1 MILIICSKY
10 MASSIWVCVSM
21 QVVTVVTRKNPPIR
35 YTGGHMTMSLT
46 LLTWLPAWLLD
57 IVKTRLYVFKRPVR
71 NNNNHGDWVTKS
83 SEESHAHKILES
95 AVLSVLQPGE
105 EYEWRHLLSSN
116 VFLLLTLFS
125 FTSSLPKSLIRKC
138 LLTIFQLEIVG
149 HLCAHERCM
158 FGAFNP
164 FIDAY

>member
-1 MILIICSKY
+1 MKILIICSKY
-10 MASSIWVCVSM
+10 MASSNWVCVSM

-57 IVKTRLYVFKRPVR
+57 IAKTCLYVFKRPVH
-71 NNNNHGDWVTKS
+71 NNNHGDWVTKS
-83 SEESHAHKILES
+83 SEESHTRKLVES

-105 EYEWRHLLSSN
+105 EYEWRHLPSSN
-116 VFLLLTLFS
+116 VFLLLTLS
-125 FTSSLPKSLIRKC
+125 LTSWFPKSLIRKC

-158 FGAFNP
+158 FGAFNS
-164 FIDAY
+164 FIDAC